1 MRQSSK
7 TKKGEPFQPMSF
19 IADSM
24 EGTLGGA
31 VPLDYIPRRNTRSLL
46 SQKKNCQPRA
56 HQVVVGEEIFCIPR
70 PLNACTLAANSKMEV
85 RMVEEILPND
95 MVRKYANG

>member
-19 IADSM
+19 IAGSM

-46 SQKKNCQPRA
+46 SQKKKLSAARTSSSGGRGNFLHTSSVECVHAR
-56 HQVVVGEEIFCIPR
+56 GE
-70 PLNACTLAANSKMEV
+70 
-85 RMVEEILPND
+85 
-95 MVRKYANG
+95 